1 MAVVRK
7 FTKHEA
13 APSAV
18 DLAQIAKA
26 KFLFVGSRD
35 AVSHSTPPQTRALA
49 MHAQVTAAIASPPA
63 WDGHTT
69 RAEEIRRYQGMIE
82 GDRGMKHVHADYRP
96 DGGTQIGGISTQTTS
111 MTANWE
117 SETLFKDITQTLAKG
132 APPIRGAMPSHL
144 AFRTA

>member
-1 MAVVRK
+1 
-7 FTKHEA
+7 
-13 APSAV
+13 
-18 DLAQIAKA
+18 
-26 KFLFVGSRD
+26 
-35 AVSHSTPPQTRALA
+35 
-49 MHAQVTAAIASPPA
+49 MHARNPVSRCRAGARDIFKAENPISRLRGRRGFRRAARKTAAAIASPPA

>member
-1 MAVVRK
+1 MLSRGLAPRGPP
-7 FTKHEA
+7 A
-13 APSAV
+13 AEGGATSLPRG
-18 DLAQIAKA
+18 D
-26 KFLFVGSRD
+26 GDGRD
-35 AVSHSTPPQTRALA
+35 FRRERALA

-132 APPIRGAMPSHL
+132 APPIRAAMPSHL